1 MENRRYITIA
11 LISMTLLGLE
21 LVWTRIFS
29 AEYFYAFAFLT
40 LSLAILGLGLGA
52 LSLRLW
58 GMLNRKETL
67 GIALTLTGL
76 MALIGPPLVIKLGLD
91 FGLIASNWA
100 MFWRF
105 ILTLLLLGSS
115 FFFGGIAVALLFKRH
130 YDDMPRLYMAD
141 LLGAGVGVI
150 LAILL
155 MNGVGTPGA
164 ATLSALPVLLAAAFL
179 ECRKWRKVFPAA
191 VIILVF
197 ALLPRAETML
207 EPERQERAPVIY
219 KHWDAM
225 AKIKMYDFGGYYR
238 GINVDNV
245 SNSPVIPFDGTW
257 DDEDSVGADWD
268 INVKYLV
275 NQFDSCTFLSLGSG
289 GGGDV
294 LQALDHKCAEIH
306 AVEVNA
312 HINYMMVH
320 GDSAGY
326 VDYVPPE
333 PEEPEETIET
343 AESENAGP
351 EGAGEGSGETE
362 APAEQEAG
370 AEQGAGEAAESAE
383 SAEVAQADTTG
394 EGGAR
399 EEPPPPPQPPPMPP
413 PVIRDSTGK
422 IITLP
427 QFSGYIFHDPRV
439 KVVTEDARTYVK
451 RHKGEFDVIFSLS
464 SNTWAALG
472 SGSFALA
479 ENYLFT
485 TEAFADYWAA
495 LSDSGFM
502 SMEHQAYMP
511 RIVSM
516 VKDGLRSQGVE
527 DPTRHFAVYD
537 LPQMRRKLL
546 LLSKRPLT
554 DEIRYNAYGP
564 LTKERESF
572 IYLLY
577 PAPDSLADNPIN
589 VVVTQGWEV
598 AQDSAR
604 TNIRPCTDDRPF
616 AAQMGHWKNF
626 SWENLRKMNM
636 YAEFMGFP
644 LAGTLILVILVVV
657 LVFFIPLNLIPFLRE
672 GPKLGAVPWLYFF
685 AIGMGFMMIEVVLIQ
700 KYTLFIGASVY
711 SIAAVLLTLL
721 IASGVGSRYSRAVAP
736 AVAFLAILAWLAL
749 DILVLGHVTRALAGL
764 TMLPRTLVTAGLIF
778 PLGFFMG
785 MPFPKGTLRVGEL
798 VDWGFAVNGAASV
811 LGATLVLLVAFSYGF
826 SASLMVGGLM
836 YLLALILMSIRSAW

>member
-1 MENRRYITIA
+1 MENKRYVTIA
-11 LISMTLLGLE
+11 LISMTLLSLE

-52 LSLRLW
+52 LSLRLFGW
-58 GMLNRKETL
+58 LNRRETL
-67 GIALTLTGL
+67 GAVLTLTGL
-76 MALIGPPLVIKLGLD
+76 AALSGPPIVVHMGLD
-91 FGLIASNWA
+91 FSLISNTWG
-100 MFWRF
+100 MFGKF
-105 ILTLLLLGSS
+105 VLTLVLLGAG
-115 FFFGGIAVALLFKRH
+115 FFFGGIAVALLFRRH
-130 YDDMPRLYMAD
+130 YENIPRLYMAD
-141 LLGAGVGVI
+141 LLGAAAGVL
-150 LAILL
+150 LAILM
-155 MNGVGTPGA
+155 MNGVGTPSA
-164 ATLSALPVLLAAAFL
+164 ATLCPLPVLLAAAFL
-179 ECRKWRKVFPAA
+179 ECRTWRKVFPAA

-197 ALLPRAETML
+197 ALLPRAETVL
-207 EPERQERAPVIY
+207 EAERQERAPVIY

-225 AKIKMYDFGGYYR
+225 AKIKMYDFMGYYR

-275 NQFDSCTFLSLGSG
+275 GLFDSCTFLSLGSG

-294 LQALDHKCAEIH
+294 LQALDHRCTEIH
-306 AVEVNA
+306 AVEVNG
-312 HINYMMVH
+312 HINKMMVE
-320 GDSAGY
+320 GDSSGY
-326 VDYVPPE
+326 IDYVPPE
-333 PEEPEETIET
+333 EEPPEEPDRDEE
-343 AESENAGP
+343 P
-351 EGAGEGSGETE
+351 DGASPSPDTT
-362 APAEQEAG
+362 
-370 AEQGAGEAAESAE
+370 
-383 SAEVAQADTTG
+383 EVASADTAAQDQA
-394 EGGAR
+394 E

-427 QFSGYIFHDPRV
+427 EYSGYIFHDPRV

-451 RHKGEFDVIFSLS
+451 RHRGEFDVIFSLS

-495 LSDSGFM
+495 LSDGGFL

-511 RIVSM
+511 RIVTM

-537 LPQMRRKLL
+537 LPKMRRKLL

-564 LTKERESF
+564 LTKEREDF

-577 PAPDSLADNPIN
+577 PAPDSLADNLIN
-589 VVVTQGWEV
+589 LIVTEGWE
-598 AQDSAR
+598 ATEDSAQI
-604 TNIRPCTDDRPF
+604 NIRPCTDDRPF
-616 AAQMGHWKNF
+616 AAQLGHWKNF
-626 SWENLRKMNM
+626 SWENIRKMNM

-644 LAGTLILVILVVV
+644 LANTLILVILAVV
-657 LVFFIPLNLIPFLRE
+657 LLLFVPINLIPYLKE
-672 GPKLGAVPWLYFF
+672 GPKHGAVPWLYFF

-711 SIAAVLLTLL
+711 SIATVLLTLL
-721 IASGVGSRYSRAVAP
+721 VACGIGSRYSRSVTTS
-736 AVAFLAILAWLAL
+736 VAFLGILIWLAL
-749 DILVLGHVTRALAGL
+749 DILVLGHITRALAGL
-764 TMLPRTLVTAGLIF
+764 MMLPRAFITAALIF

-811 LGATLVLLVAFSYGF
+811 LGATLVLLVAFSFGF
-826 SASLMVGGLM
+826 TASLILGGLM
-836 YLLALILMSIRSAW
+836 YLTAYLLMSFRSAW

>member
-1 MENRRYITIA
+1 
-11 LISMTLLGLE
+11 
-21 LVWTRIFS
+21 
-29 AEYFYAFAFLT
+29 
-40 LSLAILGLGLGA
+40 
-52 LSLRLW
+52 
-58 GMLNRKETL
+58 
-67 GIALTLTGL
+67 L
-76 MALIGPPLVIKLGLD
+76 MALIAPPIIVSLGLD
-91 FGLIASNWA
+91 FGQIAGSWA
-100 MFWRF
+100 MFGKF

-115 FFFGGIAVALLFKRH
+115 FFFGGIAVAMLFKRH
-130 YDDMPRLYMAD
+130 YGNIPRLYMAD
-141 LLGAGVGVI
+141 LLGAAAGVL

-179 ECRKWRKVFPAA
+179 ECRTWRKVFPAA

-225 AKIKMYDFGGYYR
+225 AKIKMYDFAGYYR

-275 NQFDSCTFLSLGSG
+275 QQFDSCTFLSLGAG

-294 LQALDHKCAEIH
+294 LQALDHRCTEIH
-306 AVEVNA
+306 AVEVNG
-312 HINYMMVH
+312 HVNHMMVY
-320 GDSAGY
+320 GDTSGY
-326 VDYVPPE
+326 IDYVPPE
-333 PEEPEETIET
+333 PEGTEEPERQENTEKQAAVT
-343 AESENAGP
+343 ASESADAGDAGGDQAD
-351 EGAGEGSGETE
+351 GAADE
-362 APAEQEAG
+362 
-370 AEQGAGEAAESAE
+370 AGEAGGQAGENGDDGGEVGEPGSEAEE
-383 SAEVAQADTTG
+383 NETEVAQADTTG
-394 EGGAR
+394 GSEAE

-427 QFSGYIFHDPRV
+427 EYSGYIYHDPRV
-439 KVVTEDARTYVK
+439 RVVTEDARTYVK
-451 RHKGEFDVIFSLS
+451 RHKGKFDVIFSLS

-495 LSDSGFM
+495 LSDSGFL
-502 SMEHQAYMP
+502 SMEHQAYMA

-527 DPTRHFAVYD
+527 NPTQHFAIYD

-577 PAPDSLADNPIN
+577 PAPDSLADNTIN
-589 VVVTQGWEV
+589 LIVNEGWEA

-626 SWENLRKMNM
+626 SWESLRKMNM

-644 LAGTLILVILVVV
+644 LAGTLILVILAVV
-657 LVFFIPLNLIPFLRE
+657 LVFFIPLSLIPYLKE
-672 GPKLGAVPWLYFF
+672 GPKLGLVPWLYFF

-721 IASGVGSRYSRAVAP
+721 VASGIGSRYSRAVTAT
-736 AVAFLAILAWLAL
+736 VAFLGILAWIAL

-764 TMLPRTLVTAGLIF
+764 NMLPRVLVTAGLIF
-778 PLGFFMG
+778 PLGVFMG

-811 LGATLVLLVAFSYGF
+811 LGATLVLFVAFSYGF
-826 SASLMVGGLM
+826 AASLAVGGLA
-836 YLLALILMSIRSAW
+836 YLCAYILMSIRTAW

>member
-1 MENRRYITIA
+1 
-11 LISMTLLGLE
+11 
-21 LVWTRIFS
+21 
-29 AEYFYAFAFLT
+29 
-40 LSLAILGLGLGA
+40 
-52 LSLRLW
+52 
-58 GMLNRKETL
+58 
-67 GIALTLTGL
+67 
-76 MALIGPPLVIKLGLD
+76 
-91 FGLIASNWA
+91 
-100 MFWRF
+100 
-105 ILTLLLLGSS
+105 
-115 FFFGGIAVALLFKRH
+115 
-130 YDDMPRLYMAD
+130 MAD
-141 LLGAGVGVI
+141 LLGAAAGVL
-150 LAILL
+150 LAILM
-155 MNGVGTPGA
+155 MNGVGTPSA

-179 ECRKWRKVFPAA
+179 ECRTWRKIFPAA

-197 ALLPRAETML
+197 ALLPRAETVL
-207 EPERQERAPVIY
+207 EAERQERAPVIY

-275 NQFDSCTFLSLGSG
+275 GLFDSCTFLSLGSG

-294 LQALDHKCAEIH
+294 LQALDHRCTEIH
-306 AVEVNA
+306 AVEVNG
-312 HINYMMVH
+312 HINRMMVY
-320 GDSAGY
+320 GDSSGY
-326 VDYVPPE
+326 IDYVPPE
-333 PEEPEETIET
+333 EEPVEEQAEPAGAET
-343 AESENAGP
+343 D
-351 EGAGEGSGETE
+351 EGDA
-362 APAEQEAG
+362 EAG
-370 AEQGAGEAAESAE
+370 AAGEDAGDGT
-383 SAEVAQADTTG
+383 EVAAADTAG
-394 EGGAR
+394 QAEAE

-427 QFSGYIFHDPRV
+427 EYSGYIFHDPRV

-451 RHKGEFDVIFSLS
+451 RHKGEFDVIYSLS

-516 VKDGLRSQGVE
+516 VKDGLRSQGVA

-537 LPQMRRKLL
+537 LPRMRRKLL

-564 LTKERESF
+564 LAKEREDF

-577 PAPDSLADNPIN
+577 PAPDSLADNLIN
-589 VVVTQGWEV
+589 LVVTGGWE
-598 AQDSAR
+598 AAKDSAK

-644 LAGTLILVILVVV
+644 LANTLILIILAVV
-657 LVFFIPLNLIPFLRE
+657 LVLFIPINLIPYLRE
-672 GPKLGAVPWLYFF
+672 GPKLRAAPWLYFF
-685 AIGMGFMMIEVVLIQ
+685 TIGMGFMMIEVVLIQ

-721 IASGVGSRYSRAVAP
+721 VASGIGSRYSRAVTAT
-736 AVAFLAILAWLAL
+736 AAFLGILVWLAL
-749 DILVLGHVTRALAGL
+749 DILVLGHITRALAGL
-764 TMLPRTLVTAGLIF
+764 TMFPRTAVTAALIF

-811 LGATLVLLVAFSYGF
+811 LGATLVLLVAFTFGF
-826 SASLMVGGLM
+826 TASLVLGGLM
-836 YLLALILMSIRSAW
+836 YLAAYILMSLKDAW